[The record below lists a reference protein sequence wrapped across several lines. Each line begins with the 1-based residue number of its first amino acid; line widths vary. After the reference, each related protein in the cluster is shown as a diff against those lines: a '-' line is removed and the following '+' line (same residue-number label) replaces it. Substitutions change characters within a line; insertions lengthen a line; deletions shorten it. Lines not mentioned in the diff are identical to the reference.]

1 MHLPLRHREL
11 ERRATQASNTWVW
24 IGLSIASV
32 ACLFLIIVYF
42 QIHNFRR
49 KYPNPRFLPTKYLKN
64 RWRSWEPRSKY
75 GKIPHPAT
83 AHQDNATPLTTSN
96 TGSTSY
102 APSSQVPTSS
112 TEVDRRASVRSIMTL
127 PPYRYTPHPSEQLIA
142 REGERAGVDTV
153 VEYPESETEVEA
165 RREEEME
172 ALFAVRQA
180 RRREA
185 EEREER
191 RQQRREARERGD
203 TVRLAQLEQE
213 SQARARA
220 RSDASQLSAN
230 GAGSAAN
237 SITNLQAGIQTD
249 SAFLIA
255 ELASLRE
262 AGSRSR
268 RVSSVSYADLG
279 LARHDGSRIRAD
291 SVDSDRPLLDSAAS
305 MGGSRG
311 TSRQGSLSRRRPG
324 HMRGA
329 SGTSV
334 SIMTV
339 DSDAGPRANS
349 PGTSR
354 RESDENPS
362 DGAQL
367 TPTSSAEGAPVPIPS
382 TEPPSYEAEGAIPSE
397 EAPPYESPV
406 RGRGEGAPGGD
417 SFAER
422 MDQRAH
428 HEPNQNAPSG
438 TPAGS
443 DRPSRSSDSGRP
455 ASSRGEEALAQAFQ
469 IPISAARP
477 AGRTVPQLR
486 TSALRNAPAI
496 QVMGATPV
504 DSVPTSPADGL
515 GWRQ

>member
-1 MHLPLRHREL
+1 
-11 ERRATQASNTWVW
+11 
-24 IGLSIASV
+24 
-32 ACLFLIIVYF
+32 
-42 QIHNFRR
+42 
-49 KYPNPRFLPTKYLKN
+49 
-64 RWRSWEPRSKY
+64 
-75 GKIPHPAT
+75 
-83 AHQDNATPLTTSN
+83 
-96 TGSTSY
+96 
-102 APSSQVPTSS
+102 
-112 TEVDRRASVRSIMTL
+112 MTL

-153 VEYPESETEVEA
+153 VEYPESETEMEA

-172 ALFAVRQA
+172 ALFAIRQA

-191 RQQRREARERGD
+191 RLQRREARERGD

-213 SQARARA
+213 SRARARA

-237 SITNLQAGIQTD
+237 SITNLNAGIQTD

-268 RVSSVSYADLG
+268 RVSSVSYAELG

-291 SVDSDRPLLDSAAS
+291 SVESDNRPLLDSAAS

-311 TSRQGSLSRRRPG
+311 TSRQGSPARRRPG
-324 HMRGA
+324 HMRA
-329 SGTSV
+329 TSGTSV
-334 SIMTV
+334 SILTV
-339 DSDAGPRANS
+339 DSDAGPGANTPRTSGRA
-349 PGTSR
+349 
-354 RESDENPS
+354 SDENPS
-362 DGAQL
+362 EGAQL
-367 TPTSSAEGAPVPIPS
+367 TPTSSADGAPVPIPS
-382 TEPPSYEAEGAIPSE
+382 TEPPSYEDEGAIPSE
-397 EAPPYESPV
+397 EAPPYESPI

-422 MDQRAH
+422 MERREL
-428 HEPNQNAPSG
+428 HEPNPGG

-443 DRPSRSSDSGRP
+443 DQFSRSGDSGRP
-455 ASSRGEEALAQAFQ
+455 TSGRGEEALVQAFQ
-469 IPISAARP
+469 IPVTAARP

-486 TSALRNAPAI
+486 TSAIRNAPAI
-496 QVMGATPV
+496 QVMSATPV

-515 GWRQ
+515 GWRR

>member
-1 MHLPLRHREL
+1 M
-11 ERRATQASNTWVW
+11 
-24 IGLSIASV
+24 
-32 ACLFLIIVYF
+32 YF
-42 QIHNFRR
+42 KIHNFRR
-49 KYPNPRFLPTKYLKN
+49 QYPNPRFLPTKYLKDK
-64 RWRSWEPRSKY
+64 WRAWEPRSKY
-75 GKIPHPAT
+75 GKIPHPA
-83 AHQDNATPLTTSN
+83 ASHQDNATPLTTTN

-102 APSSQVPTSS
+102 TPSTEVPTSS

-153 VEYPESETEVEA
+153 VEYPESETEMEA

-172 ALFAVRQA
+172 ALFAIRQA

-203 TVRLAQLEQE
+203 LARLAQLEQE
-213 SQARARA
+213 SRARARA
-220 RSDASQLSAN
+220 RSDASQLSVN
-230 GAGSAAN
+230 GTGSAAT
-237 SITNLQAGIQTD
+237 SSTNLQAGIQSD

-268 RVSSVSYADLG
+268 RVSSVSYAELG

-291 SVDSDRPLLDSAAS
+291 SAESDNRPLLDSAAS

-311 TSRQGSLSRRRPG
+311 TSRQGSPARRRPG
-324 HMRGA
+324 HVRGT
-329 SGTSV
+329 SGISV
-334 SIMTV
+334 SIITV
-339 DSDAGPRANS
+339 DSDAGPGPHTPRTSGRA
-349 PGTSR
+349 
-354 RESDENPS
+354 SDENPS

-382 TEPPSYEAEGAIPSE
+382 TEPPSYEDEGAIPSE

-406 RGRGEGAPGGD
+406 RAPGEGAPGGD

-422 MDQRAH
+422 MERGEH
-428 HEPNQNAPSG
+428 REPNPHPPSES
-438 TPAGS
+438 PATS
-443 DRPSRSSDSGRP
+443 DPPRSSST
-455 ASSRGEEALAQAFQ
+455 SSRHSSARGAEALAQAFQ
-469 IPISAARP
+469 IPASAPRP
-477 AGRTVPQLR
+477 AARTVPQLR

-496 QVMGATPV
+496 QVMSATPV
-504 DSVPTSPADGL
+504 DSVPTSPADGP
-515 GWRQ
+515 GWRR